1 MLFMNIKKN
10 LERRFFLKKM
20 SFLLI
25 ISVFIFNKKKSL
37 FLNKNQNYLEI
48 LDNFKFAKKK
58 YHNHTTNFIFTNFL
72 VNKNSVK
79 NIMINMEKDE
89 TFLILY

>member
-58 YHNHTTNFIFTNFL
+58 YHNHF
-72 VNKNSVK
+72 
-79 NIMINMEKDE
+79 
-89 TFLILY
+89 